1 MKTQSLPK
9 AKQTKGLRALIRVTA
24 NNSFHKLIIFF
35 TNLRPQYFDQ
45 TLSFNVLSKISF
57 LTKIQLQ
64 NCLIVDNPE
73 VGNSEY
79 IHYSE
84 LPTLLLLLVYLM
96 ILKATAT
103 TTNCCTSM
111 WGKVVEDARLSL
123 LHQHF
128 VH

>member
-84 LPTLLLLLVYLM
+84 LPTPLIIVYL
-96 ILKATAT
+96 
-103 TTNCCTSM
+103 
-111 WGKVVEDARLSL
+111 V
-123 LHQHF
+123 
-128 VH
+128 